1 MKKLFA
7 IALLLVAVFALG
19 ACSSNEPAPPAPPA
33 PAPTEAATAA
43 PAPAATEAPAP
54 ADESAERTVVR
65 FAAQGDSTPGT
76 RAVLDAFN
84 ASQDEFYVEW
94 VEMTNDSM
102 VMREQLLASLRAG
115 SSEYDVVSLDVVWA
129 GEFAAAGFIEPL
141 DVFMQN
147 SGLRVPEFNSGSMA
161 SGRYNALQFVV
172 PFFPDLGFL
181 YFRSDIVSPES
192 YAMLVSGNYTFDDLY
207 EMANRYMG
215 EMDTTYGIVYQS
227 ALYEGLTCNINEF
240 TANWTDVR
248 GGLEMMRRF
257 TDSDITPANILNFT
271 EGETHN
277 AFIHGQ
283 TVFAR
288 NWPYQWGMIASE
300 GSIDQSQVS
309 VAPLPGGGT
318 VGGWL
323 LAMNANSENKDAAWA
338 LMEFIST
345 HQGQQ
350 IFSTVGGY
358 LPGFNATLNDAT
370 VIATNELLTMEGF
383 QNALLTTIARPVS
396 AEYARVSDEIQ
407 RATHGFLAGSVDLDA
422 AAAAIEAV
430 LAE

>member
-1 MKKLFA
+1 MKK
-7 IALLLVAVFALG
+7 ITIITLLLGLILVLG
-19 ACSSNEPAPPAPPA
+19 ACSSDDDSNERV
-33 PAPTEAATAA
+33 T
-43 PAPAATEAPAP
+43 
-54 ADESAERTVVR
+54 VR

-84 ASQDEFYVEW
+84 ASQDQFYVYW

-102 VMREQLLASLRAG
+102 VMREQLLTSLRAG
-115 SSEYDVVSLDVVWA
+115 STEYDVVSLDVVWA

-141 DVFMQN
+141 DVRMAT
-147 SGLRVPEFNSGSMA
+147 SGLRTPQFNSGSMA
-161 SGRYNALQFVV
+161 SGLYSARQFVL

-181 YFRSDIVSPES
+181 YFRSDIVSPQS
-192 YAMLVSGNYTFDDLY
+192 YEMLVSGNYTFEDLY

-215 EMDTTYGIVYQS
+215 QGGTTYGIVYQS

-240 TANWTDVR
+240 TSNWADIR

-257 TDSDITPANILNFT
+257 TVSDITPANILNFT

-277 AFIHGQ
+277 AFINGQ
-283 TVFAR
+283 SVFAR

-300 GSIDQSQVS
+300 GTINQSQVS

-323 LAMNANSENKDAAWA
+323 LAMNANSTNKDGAWA
-338 LMEFIST
+338 LMEFIAT
-345 HQGQQ
+345 HEGQR
-350 IFSTVGGY
+350 IFSTAGGY
-358 LPGFNATLNDAT
+358 LPGFNDTLNDSE
-370 VIATNELLTMEGF
+370 VIANNELLTMQGF

-396 AEYARVSDEIQ
+396 AEYARVSDQIQ
-407 RATHGFLAGSVDLDA
+407 RATHGFLAGSVDINTAVSEIQA
-422 AAAAIEAV
+422 A

>member
-1 MKKLFA
+1 MKKFTVV
-7 IALLLVAVFALG
+7 ALLMAAMFVLG
-19 ACSSNEPAPPAPPA
+19 ACSNDTP
-33 PAPTEAATAA
+33 AA
-43 PAPAATEAPAP
+43 PQGP
-54 ADESAERTVVR
+54 TVVR

-84 ASQDEFYVEW
+84 ASQDEFVVEW
-94 VEMTNDSM
+94 VEMTNDSG
-102 VMREQLLASLRAG
+102 VMREQLLTSLRAG

-141 DVFMQN
+141 DVYMQH
-147 SGLRVPEFNSGSMA
+147 SGLRIPQFNAGSMA
-161 SGRYNALQFVV
+161 SGSYSARQFVV

-192 YAMLVSGNYTFDDLY
+192 YARLVSGNYTHEDLY

-215 EMDTTYGIVYQS
+215 QGGTTYGFVYQS

-240 TANWTDVR
+240 SANWTNIR
-248 GGLEMMRRF
+248 GGLEIMRRF
-257 TDSDITPANILNFT
+257 TDSNTTPSNILNFT

-277 AFIHGQ
+277 AFINGQ
-283 TVFAR
+283 AVFAR
-288 NWPYQWGMIASE
+288 NWPYQWGMIATD

-323 LAMNANSENKDAAWA
+323 LAMNANSEHKDGAWA

-345 HQGQQ
+345 HEGQQ

-358 LPGFNATLNDAT
+358 LPGFNDTLSDPA
-370 VIATNELLTMEGF
+370 VIEANELLTKQGF

-407 RATHGFLAGSVDLDA
+407 RATHGFLAGNIDIDSAV
-422 AAAAIEAV
+422 AAIEAM

>member
-1 MKKLFA
+1 MKKLM
-7 IALLLVAVFALG
+7 VFALLAVLAMVLA
-19 ACSSNEPAPPAPPA
+19 ACGRNEPEEAG
-33 PAPTEAATAA
+33 PTIIRLA
-43 PAPAATEAPAP
+43 
-54 ADESAERTVVR
+54 V
-65 FAAQGDSTPGT
+65 QGDSTPGT
-76 RAVLDAFN
+76 RALLDAFN
-84 ASQDEFYVEW
+84 NSQDEFYAYW
-94 VEMTNDSM
+94 IEMTNDSA
-102 VMREQLLASLRAG
+102 VMREQLMASLRAG
-115 SSEYDVVSLDVVWA
+115 SAEYDIVSLDVVWA

-141 DVFMQN
+141 DMFMQS
-147 SGLRVPEFNSGSMA
+147 SGLRAAQFNAGSMA
-161 SGRYNALQFVV
+161 SGMYSALQFVV

-192 YAMLVSGNYTFDDLY
+192 YARLVSGNYTFADLY

-215 EMDTTYGIVYQS
+215 QEGTTYGIVYQS

-240 TANWTDVR
+240 TSNWTNVR
-248 GGLEMMRRF
+248 GGLEMMRQF
-257 TDSDITPANILNFT
+257 TVSDITPANILNFT

-300 GSIDQSQVS
+300 GTIDQAQVS

-323 LAMNANSENKDAAWA
+323 LAMNANSENKDGAWA
-338 LMEFIST
+338 LMEFMST
-345 HQGQQ
+345 HEGQRV
-350 IFSTVGGY
+350 FSIEGGY
-358 LPGFNATLNDAT
+358 LPGFNATLNDAD
-370 VIATNELLTMEGF
+370 VIAGNALLTKEGF

-407 RATHGFLAGSVDLDA
+407 RATHGFLAGTVDIDA
-422 AAAAIEAV
+422 AVAAIEAV
-430 LAE
+430 LNE

>member
-1 MKKLFA
+1 MKKL
-7 IALLLVAVFALG
+7 ISLALLVTALFVLG
-19 ACSSNEPAPPAPPA
+19 ACTGNDTAPPATATTANQPA
-33 PAPTEAATAA
+33 QQ
-43 PAPAATEAPAP
+43 TEAPQT
-54 ADESAERTVVR
+54 ERSVVR

-84 ASQDEFYVEW
+84 ASQSEFYVEW
-94 VEMTNDSM
+94 VEMTNDSG
-102 VMREQLLASLRAG
+102 VMREQLLTSLRAG

-141 DVFMQN
+141 DVFMQQ
-147 SGLRVPEFNSGSMA
+147 SGLNVPQFNAGSMA
-161 SGRYNALQFVV
+161 SGRYSARQFVV

-181 YFRSDIVSPES
+181 YFRSDIVSADS
-192 YAMLVSGNYTFDDLY
+192 YARLVSGNFTFADLY

-215 EMDTTYGIVYQS
+215 EGGTTYGIVYQS

-240 TANWTDVR
+240 TSNWTDIR
-248 GGLEMMRRF
+248 GGLEMMRQF
-257 TDSDITPANILNFT
+257 SDSSITPANIMNFT

-277 AFIHGQ
+277 AFINGQ
-283 TVFAR
+283 SVFAR
-288 NWPYQWGMIASE
+288 NWPYQWGMIASD

-323 LAMNANSENKDAAWA
+323 LAMNSNSQNQAGAWA
-338 LMEFIST
+338 LMQFIST
-345 HQGQQ
+345 HEGQQ

-358 LPGFNATLNDAT
+358 LPGFNATLNDPA
-370 VIATNELLTMEGF
+370 VIAANELLTMEGF

-407 RATHGFLAGSVDLDA
+407 RATHGFLAGTVDIDA
-422 AAAAIEAV
+422 AVSSIEAA